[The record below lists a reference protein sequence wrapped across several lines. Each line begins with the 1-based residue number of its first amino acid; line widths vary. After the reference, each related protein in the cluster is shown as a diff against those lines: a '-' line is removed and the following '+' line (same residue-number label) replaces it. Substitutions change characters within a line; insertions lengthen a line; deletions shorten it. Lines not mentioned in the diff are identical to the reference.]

1 MSQKHNEDDQW
12 LEKMA
17 GRGDLNSKDIDD
29 LQIQLLRS
37 RLLSRHEILHESVQ
51 ADPNTEIQ
59 KITSR
64 LRKEGLFGKA
74 LIKKPFYKR
83 ILDFIPTAQPVW
95 FAVAAS
101 LLLVVGLL
109 TQPINYMGNV
119 KTGLQDAYRKIV
131 PIKYVSMFPG
141 EVVAGDSLQITDDI
155 NITLADWEADL
166 IGADLK
172 YLAKPSAD
180 QFSIELHIKLT
191 KNKQNLSEDHL
202 RSLANAPDAGE
213 WIILLRKK

>member
-64 LRKEGLFGKA
+64 LRKEGLFGKV

-109 TQPINYMGNV
+109 TQPIDYMGNV
-119 KTGLQDAYRKIV
+119 KTGLQDVYRKIV

>member
-1 MSQKHNEDDQW
+1 MSQKHTDDDW

-17 GRGDLNSKDIDD
+17 GRGELNSEHVDD
-29 LQIQLLRS
+29 LQIQILRN

-51 ADPNTEIQ
+51 TDSNLEIQ
-59 KITSR
+59 RITSR
-64 LRKEGLFGKA
+64 LRKEGLFGKI

-83 ILDFIPTAQPVW
+83 IVDFMPTTQPVW

-109 TQPINYMGNV
+109 TKPTYMGDVKMEFENV
-119 KTGLQDAYRKIV
+119 YRKIV
-131 PIKYVSMFPG
+131 PIHYVPLFPG

-155 NITLADWEADL
+155 NIALADWEADL

-172 YLAKPSAD
+172 YLAKPNTD
-180 QFSIELHIKLT
+180 QTSIELHIKLT
-191 KNKQNLSEDHL
+191 KNKQNLSDDHL

-213 WIILLRKK
+213 WILLLRKK

>member
-1 MSQKHNEDDQW
+1 MSQKHNEDDEW

-17 GRGDLNSKDIDD
+17 GRVHLNSEDVDD
-29 LQIQLLRS
+29 LQIQILRN
-37 RLLSRHEILHESVQ
+37 RLLSRHEILDESVQ
-51 ADPNTEIQ
+51 ADPRAEIQ
-59 KITSR
+59 RITLR

-74 LIKKPFYKR
+74 LSKKPFYKR
-83 ILDFIPTAQPVW
+83 ILDFIPTAQPIW

-166 IGADLK
+166 IGADLN
-172 YLAKPSAD
+172 YLVKPSAE
-180 QFSIELHIKLT
+180 QSSVELHIKLN
-191 KNKQNLSEDHL
+191 KNKQNLSEGHL
-202 RSLANAPDAGE
+202 RSLANTPDTGE
-213 WIILLRKK
+213 WIIVLRKH

>member
-1 MSQKHNEDDQW
+1 MSQKHTDDDW

-17 GRGDLNSKDIDD
+17 GIRELNSEDVDD
-29 LQIQLLRS
+29 LQIQLLRKK
-37 RLLSRHEILHESVQ
+37 LLSRHEILHESVQ
-51 ADPNTEIQ
+51 TDSNLEIQ
-59 KITSR
+59 SITSR
-64 LRKEGLFGKA
+64 LRKEGLFGKI

-83 ILDFIPTAQPVW
+83 ILGFIPTAQPIW

-109 TQPINYMGNV
+109 TKPTYMGDVKMELENV
-119 KTGLQDAYRKIV
+119 YRKIV
-131 PIKYVSMFPG
+131 PLHYVSMFPG

-155 NITLADWEADL
+155 NIALADWEADL

-172 YLAKPSAD
+172 YLAKPNTD
-180 QFSIELHIKLT
+180 QTSIELHIKLT
-191 KNKQNLSEDHL
+191 KNKQTLSDDHL

-213 WIILLRKK
+213 WILLLRKK

>member
-64 LRKEGLFGKA
+64 LRKEGLFGKV

-109 TQPINYMGNV
+109 TQPIDYMGNV
-119 KTGLQDAYRKIV
+119 KTGLQDVYRKIV

-155 NITLADWEADL
+155 NIALADWEADL
-166 IGADLK
+166 IGADLN
-172 YLAKPSAD
+172 YLVKPNTD
-180 QFSIELHIKLT
+180 QTSIQLHIKLT

-202 RSLANAPDAGE
+202 RSLANTPDAGE
-213 WIILLRKK
+213 WILLLRKK

>member
-1 MSQKHNEDDQW
+1 MSQKHNEDDEW

-17 GRGDLNSKDIDD
+17 GRGHLNSEDVDD
-29 LQIQLLRS
+29 LQIQILRN
-37 RLLSRHEILHESVQ
+37 RLLSRHEILDESVQ
-51 ADPNTEIQ
+51 ADPRAEIQ
-59 KITSR
+59 RITLR

-119 KTGLQDAYRKIV
+119 KTGLQDVYRKIV

-166 IGADLK
+166 IGADLN
-172 YLAKPSAD
+172 YLVKPSAE
-180 QFSIELHIKLT
+180 QSSVELHIKLN
-191 KNKQNLSEDHL
+191 KNKQNLSEGHL
-202 RSLANAPDAGE
+202 RSLANTPDTGE
-213 WIILLRKK
+213 WIIVLRKH